1 MEYYCILLNITII
14 CVKKGIIFLVV
25 LYKSPN
31 FATLMGKL
39 CLNKPNLF
47 NNKRLHLRVGK
58 PY

>member
-31 FATLMGKL
+31 FATQMGKL
-39 CLNKPNLF
+39 CLNEPNLL
-47 NNKRLHLRVGK
+47 NNKRLRLRVGK